1 MTNLI
6 KSSVTWRR
14 VYGSLLLVPVVA
26 LVWFDQMTA
35 SLVLA
40 FLGCLMGFEIIR
52 ITGLPVFAGLVV
64 LALIT
69 VQPFPHWLLGLSVTM
84 NVVLGLMGSGLVA
97 AIIVGILGNRLAGLF
112 VGSLC
117 LCLASGGLLVS
128 QPSGHIMLAAL
139 AAIIAACDSA
149 AYFVGRR
156 VGGPK
161 LWPRVSPNKTISG
174 SIGGLVAAMVV
185 TSLVASIF
193 GIDDLVNALI
203 LGLLIGG
210 LSQAGDL
217 MESAVKRQLD
227 VKDSGSI
234 LPGHGGM
241 LDRFDGYIFV
251 IPAVYFFITGFIF
264 IYIFK

>member
-1 MTNLI
+1 MTNLA
-6 KSSVTWRR
+6 KSSGTLRR
-14 VYGSLLLVPVVA
+14 VYGALLLVPVVA
-26 LVWFDQMTA
+26 LVWFDQVA
-35 SLVLA
+35 AGLVLA
-40 FLGCLMGFEIIR
+40 CLGCLMGLEIKR
-52 ITGLPVFAGLVV
+52 IIGLPFFSGLVV

-69 VQPFPHWLLGLSVTM
+69 VQSFPYWMLGLSLTM
-84 NVVLGLMGSGLVA
+84 NVGLPLLFAGLVA
-97 AIIVGILGNRLAGLF
+97 AIIVGISSNRLAGLF
-112 VGSLC
+112 VGLLSLC
-117 LCLASGGLLVS
+117 LAISGLLLS
-128 QPSGHIMLAAL
+128 QPSGHIMLVAL

-149 AYFVGRR
+149 AFFVGRR

-174 SIGGLVAAMVV
+174 SIGGLVAAMAV

-193 GIDDLVNALI
+193 GFDDLVDALI
-203 LGLLIGG
+203 MGLFIGG

-251 IPAVYFFITGFIF
+251 VPAVYLYVFGF
-264 IYIFK
+264 

>member
-1 MTNLI
+1 LTNLT
-6 KSSVTWRR
+6 KSSGTLHR
-14 VYGSLLLVPVVA
+14 VYGALLLGPVVA
-26 LVWFDQMTA
+26 LVWFDQMA
-35 SLVLA
+35 AGVVLA
-40 FLGCLMGFEIIR
+40 CLGCLMGLEIKR
-52 ITGLPVFAGLVV
+52 ITGLPFFAGLVV

-69 VQPFPHWLLGLSVTM
+69 VQSFPHWILGLSLTM
-84 NVVLGLMGSGLVA
+84 DVRLTLLVAGLVA
-97 AIIVGILGNRLAGLF
+97 AIIVGVFSNRLAGLF
-112 VGSLC
+112 VGLLC
-117 LCLASGGLLVS
+117 LCLASGGLLLS
-128 QPSGHIMLAAL
+128 QPSGHIMLVAL

-156 VGGPK
+156 LGGPK

-174 SIGGLVAAMVV
+174 SIGGLVAATAV

-193 GIDDLVNALI
+193 GIDDLVDALVM
-203 LGLLIGG
+203 GLLIGG

-217 MESAVKRQLD
+217 AESLVKRQLD

-251 IPAVYFFITGFIF
+251 IPAVYL
-264 IYIFK
+264 YIFGF

>member
-1 MTNLI
+1 MTNLA
-6 KSSVTWRR
+6 KSSGTLRR
-14 VYGSLLLVPVVA
+14 IYGALLLVPVVT
-26 LVWFDQMTA
+26 LVWFDQVA
-35 SLVLA
+35 AGLVLA
-40 FLGCLMGFEIIR
+40 CLGYLMGLEIKR
-52 ITGLPVFAGLVV
+52 IIALPFFSGLVV

-69 VQPFPHWLLGLSVTM
+69 VQSFPYWMLGLSLTM
-84 NVVLGLMGSGLVA
+84 NVGLTLLVAGLVA
-97 AIIVGILGNRLAGLF
+97 AIIVGIFGNRLAGLF
-112 VGSLC
+112 VGLLC
-117 LCLASGGLLVS
+117 LCFASGSLLLS
-128 QPSGHIMLAAL
+128 QPSGHIMLVAL

-149 AYFVGRR
+149 AYFVGRH

-174 SIGGLVAAMVV
+174 SVGGLVAAMAV

-193 GIDDLVNALI
+193 GFDDLVDALI
-203 LGLLIGG
+203 MGLLVGG

-234 LPGHGGM
+234 LPGHGGI

-251 IPAVYFFITGFIF
+251 IPAVYL
-264 IYIFK
+264 YIFSF

>member
-1 MTNLI
+1 MTNLANL
-6 KSSVTWRR
+6 SGTPRR
-14 VYGSLLLVPVVA
+14 VYGALLLVPVVA
-26 LVWFDQMTA
+26 LVWIDQVA
-35 SLVLA
+35 AGLILA
-40 FLGCLMGFEIIR
+40 CLGCLMGLEIKR
-52 ITGLPVFAGLVV
+52 IIGLPFFSGLVV

-69 VQPFPHWLLGLSVTM
+69 VQSFPHWMLGFSLTM
-84 NVVLGLMGSGLVA
+84 NFGLTLLVAGLVA
-97 AIIVGILGNRLAGLF
+97 AIIVGIFSNRLVGLF
-112 VGSLC
+112 VGLLC
-117 LCLASGGLLVS
+117 LCLAISGLLLS
-128 QPSGHIMLAAL
+128 QPSGRIMLVAL

-149 AYFVGRR
+149 AFFVGRR

-174 SIGGLVAAMVV
+174 SIGGLVAAMAV

-193 GIDDLVNALI
+193 GFDDLVDALI
-203 LGLLIGG
+203 MGLFIGG

-251 IPAVYFFITGFIF
+251 VPAVYL
-264 IYIFK
+264 YIFGF